1 MTKPLLH
8 RPGTDILAQANT
20 GAYVSQPGVESR
32 SCTSQ
37 AERPPTI
44 TKPAR
49 WWRTILSCVT
59 LALPLLTTAQTVTVK
74 PSDGGL
80 RVEIDGVVFTEYV
93 TKDTARPY
101 LYPLIGATGVNVSRD
116 FPMKKDTPGEAK
128 FLDHPHHRSLWFGH
142 SRINE
147 INFWAEYQVFGYQVH
162 FGFADVRA
170 AGHQGRF
177 TATTQWIGPDKKTV
191 LTDERRIT
199 ITALPGGEKTLDF
212 DITLKATAGDV
223 LIGDTKEGTMALRL
237 CPSLSMN
244 SSKSGVN
251 TGPSTGHAFNSQGD
265 RDVAIWGKRANWVCY
280 YGPDPKGNAV
290 GVVMFSHPHNLQS
303 PTPWHARDYG
313 LFAANPFGLHDFE
326 PDKPVGAGDYT
337 IKKGGSLTLRYR
349 FYFAKGTPSPDALE
363 KRFEKYAREK

>member
-1 MTKPLLH
+1 
-8 RPGTDILAQANT
+8 
-20 GAYVSQPGVESR
+20 VR
-32 SCTSQ
+32 ST
-37 AERPPTI
+37 
-44 TKPAR
+44 
-49 WWRTILSCVT
+49 
-59 LALPLLTTAQTVTVK
+59 
-74 PSDGGL
+74 
-80 RVEIDGVVFTEYV
+80 
-93 TKDTARPY
+93 
-101 LYPLIGATGVNVSRD
+101 
-116 FPMKKDTPGEAK
+116 
-128 FLDHPHHRSLWFGH
+128 
-142 SRINE
+142 
-147 INFWAEYQVFGYQVH
+147 
-162 FGFADVRA
+162 
-170 AGHQGRF
+170 GHQGRF

-199 ITALPGGEKTLDF
+199 VTALPGGERTLDF

-237 CPSLSMN
+237 CPSLSLN

-251 TGPSTGHAFNSQGD
+251 TGPSTGHAFNSKGD